1 MAVQGNR
8 ADCLLIFDLDGT
20 LYDTRTSFVPTMR
33 TVYREYGLRYPSDDV
48 ILSLVGEPFPVFL
61 DWLIEHG
68 FPTGREAL
76 ARQISEI
83 EFASIRERGALF
95 PGVQETLGE
104 LSEDGYVICLCT
116 NGDRRYADAVLSAC
130 GVLHLFAELETNE
143 VEGRTKVDLV
153 RDLLRRVPHE
163 RAFMIG
169 DRYHDMEAGRAN
181 GCTVIAAGYGY
192 AGPREL
198 DEANWII
205 ERFPDLPRTLAS
217 NAVDV

>member
-1 MAVQGNR
+1 MAAPASR

-20 LYDTRTSFVPTMR
+20 LYDTRTSFIPTMR
-33 TVYREYGLRYPSDDV
+33 SVYAEYGLPYPSDGV
-48 ILSLVGEPFPVFL
+48 ILGFVGEPFPVML

-68 FPTGREAL
+68 FSTGREAL

-95 PGVQETLGE
+95 PGVRETLEGLRE
-104 LSEDGYVICLCT
+104 AGYTICLCT

-153 RDLLRRVPHE
+153 SDLLRRVPHK

-181 GCTVIAAGYGY
+181 GCTVIAVEYGYGSSE
-192 AGPREL
+192 EL
-198 DEANWII
+198 EVADRRIGS
-205 ERFPDLPRTLAS
+205 FSDLGSYLA
-217 NAVDV
+217 